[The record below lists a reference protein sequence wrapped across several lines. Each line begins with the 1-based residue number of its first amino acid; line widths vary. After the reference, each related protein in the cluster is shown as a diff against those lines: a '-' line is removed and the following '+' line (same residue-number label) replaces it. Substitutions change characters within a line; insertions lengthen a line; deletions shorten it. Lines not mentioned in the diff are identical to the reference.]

1 MNITEAMEARHA
13 VRDFADQPIDA
24 AALDELRA
32 AVAAANAEGGLNI
45 RLVHDETD
53 AFGGCPTHY
62 GRFRN
67 VRWCLALIGRDAAAG
82 DTADLDERA
91 GYFGERLALTA
102 VSLGLDTGWAVLHD
116 VAEHDDFWHLEDG
129 ERMPA
134 AIAFGHATRPGRP
147 HRSKPV
153 EELGAVEG
161 GGTLADAPAWFV
173 SALEAAQLA
182 PSALGKQPFRFTLL
196 ADGQTVRAEALDGVQ
211 SEIGLGIAKL
221 HMELGAAAAGHTIVW

>member
-13 VRDFADQPIDA
+13 VRDFTDQPIDA
-24 AALDELRA
+24 AVLDKLRA
-32 AVAAANAEGGLNI
+32 AVAEANAQGGLDI
-45 RLVHDETD
+45 RLVHDDTD

-62 GRFRN
+62 GRFKN
-67 VRWCLALIGRDAAAG
+67 VRWCFALIGHDA
-82 DTADLDERA
+82 DTGPADLDKRA

-102 VSLGLDTGWAVLHD
+102 VSLGLDTGWAVLHE
-116 VAEHDDFWHLEDG
+116 VAEHDDFWHLADG

-134 AIAFGHATRPGRP
+134 VIALGHGARPGRP
-147 HRSKPV
+147 HRSRPV

-161 GGTLADAPAWFV
+161 AGTLADAPAWFV

-196 ADGQTVRAEALDGVQ
+196 ADGLTVRAEALEGVQ
-211 SEIGLGIAKL
+211 SDIGLGIAKL